1 MALKKGSRHGGAE
14 SWAVW
19 VEAQAPVPL
28 HLQLPRAVLS
38 RSWSGTT
45 ALGWSLLE
53 KGQGR
58 DSSLDCLSVNG
69 G

>member
-19 VEAQAPVPL
+19 VEAQAPVSL
-28 HLQLPRAVLS
+28 HLQLPRVVLS
-38 RSWSGTT
+38 SPWSGTT

-53 KGQGR
+53 KG
-58 DSSLDCLSVNG
+58 
-69 G
+69 